1 MFAAGLRPLVT
12 LLSLLVA
19 SAAANHLEVRGD
31 LHFPLHARDT
41 NKDGSTPVYKN
52 PNADIEARVSDLLSR
67 MTIEEK
73 VAQL

>member
-12 LLSLLVA
+12 LISLLVV
-19 SAAANHLEVRGD
+19 SATANSLEVRGD
-31 LHFPLHARDT
+31 LHFPLHARGT